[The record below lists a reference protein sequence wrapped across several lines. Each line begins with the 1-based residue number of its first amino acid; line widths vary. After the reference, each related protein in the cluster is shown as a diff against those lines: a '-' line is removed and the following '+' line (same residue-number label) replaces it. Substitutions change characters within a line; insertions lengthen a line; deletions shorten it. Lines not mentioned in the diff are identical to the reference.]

1 MWVRLLYVTPA
12 MRVRYAEREC
22 QNNRPWALSWGGDA
36 EWRVGGIQSN
46 RAALRNSAC
55 K

>member
-1 MWVRLLYVTPA
+1 

-22 QNNRPWALSWGGDA
+22 QTIGRGPLVGGGDA
-36 EWRVGGIQSN
+36 EWRVGGIQS
-46 RAALRNSAC
+46 RRIA